1 MKKVTTYIRKLFEDK
16 DKKIVVMQKPNIPI
30 ISWVLFAGLA
40 AVLPDG
46 KFQLAADLIA
56 FGSLFTWAWLELFQ
70 GVNIFRRILGAI
82 VLVVVIATK
91 LG

>member
-1 MKKVTTYIRKLFEDK
+1 MKKITVYLRSLFKDK

-30 ISWVLFAGLA
+30 ISWLLFAGLA

-56 FGSLFTWAWLELFQ
+56 FGSLFTWAWLEVFH
-70 GVNIFRRILGAI
+70 GVNSFRKMLGTI
-82 VLVVVIATK
+82 VLVVIIVSR